1 MSSLLNKNWNSLI
14 KPSRVVSEGKTSSNV
29 TSFVIEPLEKG
40 FGLTIGNALRRILLS
55 SLQGGAITGVKIPG
69 VLHEFAAK
77 SGVKEDIVDVV
88 LNLKRVAIKMY
99 SAEKKVIRLKASGPC
114 VVTAGMIQTN
124 ADVDIL
130 NPDQVICTLSKDA
143 ELEMELFCETGKGYV
158 AANAYNSEFPIG
170 VIAIDALYSPVTKVS
185 YIVEDT
191 RVGQDTDYDK
201 LTITITT
208 NGSIS
213 PEMSLALSARILQD
227 QLQLFIT
234 FEDDEEEEEE
244 VQEELGYSHVLLKK
258 IDELELSVRS
268 RNCLYNDNI
277 VYIGDL
283 VVKTESE
290 MMRTPNFGRKS
301 LAEMKKI
308 LETYGLSFGM
318 VVPNWPPENI
328 EDLAKQYA
336 DSF

>member
-1 MSSLLNKNWNSLI
+1 MVDGKSNNNTATF
-14 KPSRVVSEGKTSSNV
+14 VV
-29 TSFVIEPLEKG
+29 EPLEKG
-40 FGLTIGNALRRILLS
+40 FGLTIGNSLRRILLS
-55 SLQGGAITGVKIPG
+55 SLQGGAIVAVKIPG

-77 SGVKEDIVDVV
+77 SGVKEDILDVI
-88 LNLKRVAIKMY
+88 LNLKRVAVRMY
-99 SAEKKVIRLKASGPC
+99 AAEKKTVHLKAKGPC
-114 VVTAGMIQTN
+114 IVTAGMIESTS
-124 ADVDIL
+124 DVEIL

-143 ELEMELFCETGKGYV
+143 EIEMELFCDTGKGYV
-158 AANAYNSEFPIG
+158 PANSHSSEWPIG

-185 YIVEDT
+185 YKVEDT

-201 LTITITT
+201 LIMTIGT
-208 NGSIS
+208 NGSVT
-213 PEMSLALSARILQD
+213 PEMALALSARILQD
-227 QLQLFIT
+227 QLQLFVT
-234 FEDDEEEEEE
+234 FEDDEEEKIE
-244 VQEELGYSHVLLKK
+244 VQEELGYSHILLKK

-283 VVKTESE
+283 VVKSESE

-328 EDLAKQYA
+328 EELAKKYA
-336 DSF
+336 DSI